1 MKTKKYCNLHIDFCK
16 QLPKC
21 LVISASVI
29 LIGIIFTVLFGI
41 DLDINFKGGSRF
53 TYSYSGK
60 VDTAAVEKTV
70 EDTIKQKAEITE
82 SSDFSGD
89 TTYLVVTLVK
99 DEALS
104 TDEQDSILTAL
115 QDKYA
120 DNNFELQ
127 DSSIVNPS
135 IAGSFFVKSI
145 AAVALAA
152 IFVIIYIGI
161 RFRKIGGVSAGA
173 FAFVALIHDIII
185 AFMFTIIFRL
195 QVDSNFIAVVLTIL
209 GYSLNDTIVVYDR
222 VRENKKLY
230 PKLSITENMNNSLNL
245 SFTRTMMT
253 SIATILAV
261 LIVLI
266 VAEINGITTIRTFAI
281 PMIFGLLSGWY
292 SSVFIS
298 GPLWVR
304 WKLFKE
310 SRPKKAK

>member
-21 LVISASVI
+21 LIISASII
-29 LIGIIFTVLFGI
+29 LVGIIFTILFGI

-104 TDEQDSILTAL
+104 TDEQDSILKAL
-115 QDKYA
+115 QDEYA

-161 RFRKIGGVSAGA
+161 RFRKIGGVSAGV

>member
-1 MKTKKYCNLHIDFCK
+1 MHIDFCK

-21 LVISASVI
+21 LIISASII

-53 TYSYSGK
+53 TYSYTGK
-60 VDTAAVEKTV
+60 VDTAAVDKTV
-70 EDTIKQKAEITE
+70 EETIKQKADISEN
-82 SSDFSGD
+82 SDFSGD
-89 TTYLVVTLVK
+89 TKYLVVTLVK

-115 QDKYA
+115 QEKYA

-161 RFRKIGGVSAGA
+161 RFRKIGGVSAGV

-253 SIATILAV
+253 SVATMLAV

-281 PMIFGLLSGWY
+281 PMLFGLLSGWY

-304 WKLFKE
+304 WKTFKE
-310 SRPKKAK
+310 SKSAKKAN